1 MEEGHYLFGIFDE
14 MVGFIAIFKVIRG
27 GLVLSYDKGKSD
39 AGTECFYMVIIIGEG
54 EGGVPSSFLVPPPA
68 FVNDETSLVEEV
80 YIIDACMK
88 FECLFS
94 YFCNDM
100 CPAKL
105 FE

>member
-1 MEEGHYLFGIFDE
+1 MFLHGNHNWGGGGGCAELFFG
-14 MVGFIAIFKVIRG
+14 
-27 GLVLSYDKGKSD
+27 
-39 AGTECFYMVIIIGEG
+39 
-54 EGGVPSSFLVPPPA
+54 PPPA